1 MVSCMAIL
9 QNLQFILN
17 NLMFNEGI
25 AGSGL
30 QDTNVRFRM
39 YLVFTMGIF
48 AFGSLMYWRS
58 QALVAADYVEL
69 PKHKISQGKT
79 VIYDEAQVSSKKG
92 RK

>member
-1 MVSCMAIL
+1 
-9 QNLQFILN
+9 
-17 NLMFNEGI
+17 MFSEGI

-39 YLVFTMGIF
+39 YLIFTIGIF
-48 AFGSLMYWRS
+48 GFGSIMYWRS

-69 PKHKISQGKT
+69 PKHKILHTKT
-79 VIYDEAQVSSKKG
+79 ETYDDGEFRDKVE